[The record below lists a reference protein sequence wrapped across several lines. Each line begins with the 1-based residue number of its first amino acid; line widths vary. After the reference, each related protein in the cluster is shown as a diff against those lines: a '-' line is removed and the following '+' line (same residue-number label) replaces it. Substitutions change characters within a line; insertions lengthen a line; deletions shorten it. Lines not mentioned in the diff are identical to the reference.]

1 MNHLIHPTQAHGE
14 TLVVTPQSAGWHY
27 LSFRVIVLAA
37 GEQYTVHSG
46 DEEVALVPL
55 QGAGALVVDGA
66 PYTLQRSSVFA
77 GPPSLLYAPP
87 GKTIEITATRAF
99 EFAVGGAPASGKYG
113 VRLIRPDEIKC
124 ELRGGG
130 AARRQ
135 VNHILAPPLPAE
147 RLILFE
153 VYVPGG
159 SWSGWP
165 PHCHDGSGG
174 SPYLEETYYYRIEP
188 ANGFAIH
195 RNYRLDT
202 DFDELLPVRSGDLVL
217 VTQGYH
223 PVAAAPGSNLYF
235 LNYLAGELLDEARAR
250 PPLDDS
256 RYAWMKMNWE
266 GNRLELPIAMDSAS
280 TSCGSA

>member
-1 MNHLIHPTQAHGE
+1 MEHLIRPIGADGE
-14 TLVVTPQSAGWHY
+14 TIVVTPASAGWQY
-27 LSFRVIVLAA
+27 LSFRVIILTA
-37 GEQYTVHSG
+37 GEQYTVHTG
-46 DEEVALVPL
+46 DEEVAIVPL
-55 QGAGALVVDGA
+55 RGAAKLEVDA
-66 PYTLQRSSVFA
+66 TAFTLRRSGVFA

-87 GKTIEITATRAF
+87 SKTIVVTAESAF
-99 EFAVGGAPASGKYG
+99 EFAVGGAPATGKYG
-113 VRLIRPDEIKC
+113 VRLIRPKEIKC
-124 ELRGGG
+124 EIRGGG

-174 SPYLEETYYYRIEP
+174 SPYLEETYYYRIDP
-188 ANGFAIH
+188 PDGFAIH

-202 DFDELLPVRSGDLVL
+202 DFDELLPVRNGDLVL

-223 PVAAAPGSNLYF
+223 PVAAAPGSNVYF
-235 LNYLAGELLDEARAR
+235 LNYLAGELLDDERAR

-256 RYAWMKMNWE
+256 RYAWMKEHWE
-266 GNRLELPIAMDSAS
+266 GNRLELPIAALL
-280 TSCGSA
+280 

>member
-1 MNHLIHPTQAHGE
+1 MEHLIRPVGTMGE
-14 TLVVTPQSAGWHY
+14 TIVVTPQRAGWHY

-37 GEQYTVHSG
+37 GEQYTLHTG
-46 DEEVALVPL
+46 GEEIALVPL
-55 QGAGALVVDGA
+55 QGAGILAVDGA
-66 PYTLQRSSVFA
+66 TYALQRSGVFV

-87 GKTIEITATRAF
+87 GKTIIVTAERGF
-99 EFAVGGAPASGKYG
+99 EFAVGGAPATGKYG
-113 VRLIRPDEIKC
+113 VRLIRPEEIKC

-130 AARRQ
+130 AALRQ

-174 SPYLEETYYYRIEP
+174 SPYLEETYYYRIDP
-188 ANGFAIH
+188 VDGFAIH
-195 RNYRLDT
+195 RNYRLDA

-223 PVAAAPGSNLYF
+223 PVAAAPGCNVYF
-235 LNYLAGELLDEARAR
+235 LNYLAGELLDAARAR
-250 PPLDDS
+250 PPLDDY
-256 RYAWMKMNWE
+256 RYAWIKENWE
-266 GNRLELPIAMDSAS
+266 GNRLDLPIARD
-280 TSCGSA
+280 TI

>member
-1 MNHLIHPTQAHGE
+1 MEHLIRPIGAAGE
-14 TLVVTPQSAGWHY
+14 TIVVTPASAGWQY
-27 LSFRVIVLAA
+27 LSFRVIILAA
-37 GEQYTVHSG
+37 GEQYTVHTG
-46 DEEVALVPL
+46 GEEVAIVPL
-55 QGAGALVVDGA
+55 QGAAKLEVDA
-66 PYTLQRSSVFA
+66 TEFTLRRSGVFA

-87 GKTIEITATRAF
+87 GKTIVVTAAQAF
-99 EFAVGGAPASGKYG
+99 EFAVGGAPATGKYG
-113 VRLIRPDEIKC
+113 VRLIRPEEIKC
-124 ELRGGG
+124 EIRGGG

-174 SPYLEETYYYRIEP
+174 SPYLEETYYYRIDP
-188 ANGFAIH
+188 ADGFAIH

-223 PVAAAPGSNLYF
+223 PVAAAPGSNVYF
-235 LNYLAGELLDEARAR
+235 LNYLAGELLDAERAR
-250 PPLDDS
+250 PPLDDY
-256 RYAWMKMNWE
+256 RYAWMKENWE
-266 GNRLELPIAMDSAS
+266 GNRLELPIARD
-280 TSCGSA
+280 T

>member
-1 MNHLIHPTQAHGE
+1 MEHLIRPVGTMGE
-14 TLVVTPQSAGWHY
+14 TTVVTPQRAGWHY

-37 GEQYTVHSG
+37 GEQYTLHTG
-46 DEEVALVPL
+46 GEEIALVPL
-55 QGAGALVVDGA
+55 QGAGILAVDGA
-66 PYTLQRSSVFA
+66 TYALQRSGVFV

-87 GKTIEITATRAF
+87 GKTIIVTAERGF
-99 EFAVGGAPASGKYG
+99 EFAVGGAPATGKYG
-113 VRLIRPDEIKC
+113 VRLIRPEEIKC

-130 AARRQ
+130 AALRQ

-174 SPYLEETYYYRIEP
+174 SPYLEETYYYRIDP
-188 ANGFAIH
+188 VDGFAIH
-195 RNYRLDT
+195 RNYRLDA

-223 PVAAAPGSNLYF
+223 PVAAAPGCNVYF
-235 LNYLAGELLDEARAR
+235 LNYLAGELLDAARAR
-250 PPLDDS
+250 PPLDDY
-256 RYAWMKMNWE
+256 RYAWIKENWE
-266 GNRLELPIAMDSAS
+266 GNRLQLPIARE
-280 TSCGSA
+280 TI

>member
-1 MNHLIHPTQAHGE
+1 MEHLMRPAGTAGE
-14 TLVVTPQSAGWHY
+14 TTIVTPASAGWQY
-27 LSFRVIVLAA
+27 LSFRVVALAA
-37 GEQYTVHSG
+37 GETYTVVTG
-46 DEEVALVPL
+46 GEEMALVPL
-55 QGAGALVVDGA
+55 QGEGAVQVDGEQFELA
-66 PYTLQRSSVFA
+66 RSSVFV

-87 GKTIEITATRAF
+87 GKTMQVLARTRF
-99 EFAVGGAPASGKYG
+99 EFAIGGAPAMGKYG
-113 VRLIRPDEIKC
+113 VRLIHPDEIKC
-124 ELRGGG
+124 EIRGGG

-174 SPYLEETYYYRIEP
+174 SPYLEETYYYRIDP
-188 ANGFAIH
+188 PDGFAIH
-195 RNYRLDT
+195 RNYRRDT

-223 PVAAAPGSNLYF
+223 PVAAAPGSNVYF
-235 LNYLAGELLDEARAR
+235 LNYLAGELLDDERAR
-250 PPLDDS
+250 PPLDDIH
-256 RYAWMKMNWE
+256 YAWMKENWE
-266 GNRLELPIAMDSAS
+266 GNRLELPIARD
-280 TSCGSA
+280 TV

>member
-1 MNHLIHPTQAHGE
+1 MEHLIRPVGTAGE
-14 TLVVTPQSAGWHY
+14 TIVVTPQSAGWQY
-27 LSFRVIVLAA
+27 LSFRVVTLAA
-37 GEQYTVHSG
+37 GETYTVVTG
-46 DEEVALVPL
+46 GEEVALVPL
-55 QGAGALVVDGA
+55 QGAGVLSVDGTT
-66 PYTLQRSSVFA
+66 YSLQRSGVFV

-87 GKTIEITATRAF
+87 GKTLVVTAERTF

-113 VRLIRPDEIKC
+113 VRLIRPEEINC
-124 ELRGGG
+124 EIRGGG

-174 SPYLEETYYYRIEP
+174 SPYLEETYYYRIDP
-188 ANGFAIH
+188 ADGFAIH

-202 DFDELLPVRSGDLVL
+202 DFDELLPVRDGDLVL

-223 PVAAAPGSNLYF
+223 PVAAAPGCNVYF
-235 LNYLAGELLDEARAR
+235 LNYLAGELLDEERAR
-250 PPLDDS
+250 PPLDDN
-256 RYAWMKMNWE
+256 RYAWIKSNWE
-266 GNRLELPIAMDSAS
+266 GNRLELPIACD
-280 TSCGSA
+280 TI

>member
-1 MNHLIHPTQAHGE
+1 MSHLIHPDHARRE
-14 TLVVTPQSAGWHY
+14 IIDVTPQSAGWQY
-27 LSFRVIVLAA
+27 LSFRVVALAA
-37 GEQYTVHSG
+37 GETYVVATG
-46 DEEVALVPL
+46 GEEVALVPL
-55 QGAGALVVDGA
+55 QG
-66 PYTLQRSSVFA
+66 SSVVQVGGQAFA
-77 GPPSLLYAPP
+77 LERSGVFVGPPSLVYSPP
-87 GKTIEITATRAF
+87 GQVLEVTAQTTF
-99 EFAVGGAPASGKYG
+99 EFAVGGAPATGKYP
-113 VRLIRPDEIKC
+113 VRLIRPEEIKC

-130 AARRQ
+130 AAQRQ

-174 SPYLEETYYYRIEP
+174 SPYLEETYYYRIDP
-188 ANGFAIH
+188 ADGFAIH

-202 DFDELLPVRSGDLVL
+202 DFDELLPARNGDLVL

-223 PVAAAPGSNLYF
+223 PVAAAPGSNVYF
-235 LNYLAGELLDEARAR
+235 LNYLAGELLDEARST

-256 RYAWMKMNWE
+256 RYAWMKSNWE
-266 GNRLELPIAMDSAS
+266 GNRLTLPIEPAS
-280 TSCGSA
+280 PLTE

>member
-1 MNHLIHPTQAHGE
+1 MEHLIRPVGAMGE
-14 TLVVTPQSAGWHY
+14 TIVVTPQSAGWQY
-27 LSFRVIVLAA
+27 LGFRVVVLAA
-37 GEQYTVHSG
+37 GEQYTVHTG
-46 DEEVALVPL
+46 GEEVALVPL
-55 QGAGALVVDGA
+55 QGAGVLTVDGA
-66 PYTLQRSSVFA
+66 SYALQRSGVFV

-87 GKTIEITATRAF
+87 GKTVVVKAERAF
-99 EFAVGGAPASGKYG
+99 EFAVGGAPATGKYG
-113 VRLIRPDEIKC
+113 VRLIRPEEIKC

-174 SPYLEETYYYRIEP
+174 SPYLEETYYYRIDP
-188 ANGFAIH
+188 ADGFAIH

-202 DFDELLPVRSGDLVL
+202 DFDELLPVHSGDLVL

-223 PVAAAPGSNLYF
+223 PVAAAPGCNVYF
-235 LNYLAGELLDEARAR
+235 LNYLAGELLDEERAR

-256 RYAWMKMNWE
+256 RYAWIKTDWE
-266 GNRLELPIAMDSAS
+266 GNLLKLPIERN
-280 TSCGSA
+280 TQ

>member
-1 MNHLIHPTQAHGE
+1 MSHLIHPDPTHIE
-14 TLVVTPQSAGWHY
+14 TIAVTPQSAGWQY
-27 LSFRVIVLAA
+27 LSFRVVALAA
-37 GEQYTVHSG
+37 NESYKFETGH
-46 DEEVALVPL
+46 EEVALVPL
-55 QGAGALVVDGA
+55 QGSGAVRIGGEA
-66 PYTLQRSSVFA
+66 FFLQRSHVFS
-77 GPPSLLYAPP
+77 GPPALLYAPP
-87 GKTIEITATRAF
+87 GQTLLVTATTAF
-99 EFAVGGAPASGKYG
+99 EFAIGGAPATGKYG
-113 VRLIRPDEIKC
+113 VRLIRPEEIKC

-130 AARRQ
+130 AALRQ

-174 SPYLEETYYYRIEP
+174 SPYLEETYYYRIDP
-188 ANGFAIH
+188 PDGFAIH

-223 PVAAAPGSNLYF
+223 PVAAAPGSNVYF
-235 LNYLAGELLDEARAR
+235 LNYLAGELQDEERAR
-250 PPLDDS
+250 PPLDDH
-256 RYAWMKMNWE
+256 RYAWMKGDWE
-266 GNRLELPIAMDSAS
+266 GKRLALPVAIE
-280 TSCGSA
+280 

>member
-1 MNHLIHPTQAHGE
+1 MTHQLHPNQAHIE
-14 TLVVTPQSAGWHY
+14 TLNVTPESAEWRY
-27 LSFRVIVLAA
+27 LSFRVVVLTA
-37 GEQYTVHSG
+37 GQSYVVETRA
-46 DEEVALVPL
+46 EEVALVPL
-55 QGAGALVVDGA
+55 QGRGVAQINGEQFV
-66 PYTLQRSSVFA
+66 LQRSGVFV

-87 GKTIEITATRAF
+87 GQAIEITAQSSF
-99 EFAVGGAPASGKYG
+99 EFAVGGAPATGKYP
-113 VRLIRPDEIKC
+113 VRLIRPEEIKC

-174 SPYLEETYYYRIEP
+174 SPYLEETYYYRIDP
-188 ANGFAIH
+188 VDGFAIH
-195 RNYRLDT
+195 RNYRLDS
-202 DFDELLPVRSGDLVL
+202 DFDELLLVRNGELVL

-223 PVAAAPGSNLYF
+223 PVAAAPGSNIYF
-235 LNYLAGELLDEARAR
+235 LNYLAGDLLDEERAR
-250 PPLDDS
+250 PPLDDVH
-256 RYAWMKMNWE
+256 YAWMKTNWE
-266 GNRLELPIAMDSAS
+266 GNRLTLPIANAV
-280 TSCGSA
+280 

>member
-1 MNHLIHPTQAHGE
+1 MNHLVHPTQAPGE
-14 TLVVTPQSAGWHY
+14 ILAVTPQSAGWQY
-27 LSFRVIVLAA
+27 LSFRVVALAA
-37 GEQYTVHSG
+37 GEQYTVHTG
-46 DEEVALVPL
+46 GEEVALVPL
-55 QGAGALVVDGA
+55 QGAGVLAIDGA
-66 PYTLQRSSVFA
+66 TYTLRRSGVFV
-77 GPPSLLYAPP
+77 GPPALLYAPP
-87 GKTIEITATRAF
+87 GKTIEVTAESAF
-99 EFAVGGAPASGKYG
+99 EFAVGGAPATGKYG

-174 SPYLEETYYYRIEP
+174 SPYLEETYYYRIDP
-188 ANGFAIH
+188 ADGFAIH
-195 RNYRLDT
+195 RNYRLDK
-202 DFDELLPVRSGDLVL
+202 DFDELLPVQNGDLVL

-223 PVAAAPGSNLYF
+223 PVAAAPGCNVYF
-235 LNYLAGELLDEARAR
+235 LNFLAGELLDEARAR

-256 RYAWMKMNWE
+256 RYAWIKENWE
-266 GNRLELPIAMDSAS
+266 GNRLELPIARDTA
-280 TSCGSA
+280 